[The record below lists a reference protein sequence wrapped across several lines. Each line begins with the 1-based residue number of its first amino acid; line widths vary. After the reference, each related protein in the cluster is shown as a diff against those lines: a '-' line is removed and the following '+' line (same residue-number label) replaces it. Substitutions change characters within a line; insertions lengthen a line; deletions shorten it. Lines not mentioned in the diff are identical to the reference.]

1 MSPQPDLHA
10 VAANLLFGRLAAV
23 LLQRLFDMVAIGVG
37 EVAPVDPFQALVE
50 GELIIRDRAVTEPTT
65 DGCLERV
72 LQLEA
77 LVPLVAGFL
86 IFC

>member
-10 VAANLLFGRLAAV
+10 VAADLLFRRLAAV
-23 LLQRLFDMVAIGVG
+23 LLQRLFDMVAIGRLK
-37 EVAPVDPFQALVE
+37 VALVDPFQALIE
-50 GELIIRDRAVTEPTT
+50 GELIAAVAKAEPVAN
-65 DGCLERV
+65 GCLERV

>member
-10 VAANLLFGRLAAV
+10 VAANLLSGRLAAV
-23 LLQRLFDMVAIGVG
+23 LLQRLFDMVAIGVWK
-37 EVAPVDPFQALVE
+37 VAPVDPFQALIE
-50 GELIIRDRAVTEPTT
+50 GELIAAVAKAEPVAN
-65 DGCLERV
+65 GCLERV
-72 LQLEA
+72 LQFEA

>member
-10 VAANLLFGRLAAV
+10 VAADLLFRRLAAV
-23 LLQRLFDMVAIGVG
+23 LLQRLFDMVAIGVLK
-37 EVAPVDPFQALVE
+37 VAPVDPFQALIE
-50 GELIIRDRAVTEPTT
+50 DELIVWDHALAEPVAN
-65 DGCLERV
+65 GCLERV